1 MNKRK
6 QVAKYMTF
14 DALAAALSWS
24 LFYTYRKLYIEKGV
38 FDQFENIRLDS
49 NFWIALLVIPAFWL
63 TFYFVSGFYNDIFR
77 RSRLIDLGHT
87 FFATLAGVVVI
98 FFTLMLDDA
107 ITNYKNYY
115 SSFFTLLSLQFFFTL
130 IPRMIFTTRT
140 IHKIHTRKIGFNTVI
155 IGSNERAMK
164 LYEEMNTGNRASGNI
179 FVGFVGLCN
188 QNGHLLSDKLPYLGG
203 IEVLPKIIDDKNI
216 EEIIIAIET
225 SEHNKIQE
233 ILGTLDFRNVTVKA
247 IPDMFDILAGT
258 VKTSTIYTSPLV
270 KISNGIMPA
279 WQENLKRVI
288 DLVGSVFAI
297 TIFLPFFPLVC
308 IGIKTSSKGPILY
321 AQKRVGRY
329 GKEFNIYKFRSM
341 VTNAEENGPALSSD
355 NDCRITK
362 FGQFMR
368 RTHIDE
374 IPQFVNVIIGDMSLV
389 GPRPERQYYIN
400 EIRKIVPHYIQLQ
413 RIRPGIT
420 SWGQVKYGY
429 ASNIDQMLERIPYDI
444 IYLKNISLYLDFKI
458 LIYTVMNV
466 FQAKGK

>member
-1 MNKRK
+1 MF
-6 QVAKYMTF
+6 F
-14 DALAAALSWS
+14 DALAAAGAWS
-24 LFYTYRKLYIEKGV
+24 LFYIYRKLYIEKGV
-38 FDQFENIRLDS
+38 FDHFSSIKLDS
-49 NFWIALLVIPAFWL
+49 NFWIALVVIPAFWL
-63 TFYFVSGFYNDIFR
+63 MFYYVSGFYNDIFR

-87 FFATLAGVVVI
+87 FFASLVGAVII
-98 FFTLMLDDA
+98 FFTLMLDDV
-107 ITNYKNYY
+107 IINYKNYY
-115 SSFFTLLSLQFFFTL
+115 NSFFTLLLLHFVLTI
-130 IPRMIFTTRT
+130 IPRLILSSHT
-140 IHKIHTRKIGFNTVI
+140 IHKIHTRQIGFNTVI

-164 LYEEMNTGNRASGNI
+164 LYNEMNTGTPSGHI
-179 FVGFVGLCN
+179 FIGFVSLGN
-188 QNGHLLSDKLPYLGG
+188 QNGHILDNQLQCLGG
-203 IEVLPKIIDDKNI
+203 IEELPKIIDENNI

-233 ILGTLDFRNVTVKA
+233 ILGTLDFRSVTVKA

-288 DLVGSVFAI
+288 DVVGSVFALA
-297 TIFLPFFPLVC
+297 IFIPFSPIIC

-329 GKEFNIYKFRSM
+329 GKEFSIYKFRSM

-355 NDCRITK
+355 NDSRITK

-374 IPQFVNVIIGDMSLV
+374 IPQFFNVIIGDMSLV

-429 ASNIDQMLERIPYDI
+429 ASTVDQMVERIPYDI

-458 LIYTVMNV
+458 LIYTVLNV

>member
-1 MNKRK
+1 MF
-6 QVAKYMTF
+6 F
-14 DALAAALSWS
+14 DALAAAGAWS
-24 LFYTYRKLYIEKGV
+24 LFYIYRKLYIEKGV
-38 FDQFENIRLDS
+38 FDHFSSIKLDS

-63 TFYFVSGFYNDIFR
+63 MFYYVSGFYNDIFR

-87 FFATLAGVVVI
+87 FFASVVGAVII
-98 FFTLMLDDA
+98 FFTLMLDDV
-107 ITNYKNYY
+107 IVNYKNYY
-115 SSFFTLLSLQFFFTL
+115 TSFFTLLLLHFLLTL
-130 IPRMIFTTRT
+130 IPRLILSSRT
-140 IHKIHTRKIGFNTVI
+140 IHKIHTRQIGFNTVI

-164 LYEEMNTGNRASGNI
+164 LYNEMNTGTRPSGHI
-179 FVGFVGLCN
+179 FLGFISLGN
-188 QNGHLLSDKLPYLGG
+188 QNGHILDNQLKCLGG
-203 IEVLPKIIDDKNI
+203 IEELPKIIDENKI

-233 ILGTLDFRNVTVKA
+233 ILGTLDFRSVTVKA

-288 DLVGSVFAI
+288 DVVGSVFALVFF
-297 TIFLPFFPLVC
+297 TPFFPIIC

-329 GKEFNIYKFRSM
+329 GKEFSIYKFRSM

-355 NDCRITK
+355 NDSRITK

-374 IPQFVNVIIGDMSLV
+374 IPQFFNVIIGDMSLV

-429 ASNIDQMLERIPYDI
+429 ASTVDQMVERIPYDI

-458 LIYTVMNV
+458 LIYTVLNV